1 MGKTSTESCMDKTLQ
16 GFFTKVR
23 TILDD
28 GEKKYGELF
37 LQEDSQLPY
46 IMEKVYRIKS
56 GTSDPIKSLEDLTK
70 IAAYAYLEWVRRG
83 VCR

>member
-1 MGKTSTESCMDKTLQ
+1 MDKTLTV
-16 GFFTKVR
+16 FFTKVQDV
-23 TILDD
+23 IFM
-28 GEKKYGELF
+28 GEKKYQDLF
-37 LQEDSQLPY
+37 MKEDSQLPY

-56 GTSDPIKSLEDLTK
+56 GTSDPTKNLEDLTK

>member
-1 MGKTSTESCMDKTLQ
+1 MDKTLT
-16 GFFTKVR
+16 GFFTKIQDV
-23 TILDD
+23 IFM
-28 GEKKYGELF
+28 GEKKYQDLF
-37 LQEDSQLPY
+37 MKEDSQLPY

-56 GTSDPIKSLEDLTK
+56 GTSDQTKNLEDLTK